1 MWVKVDEDDEDLDTY
16 DIVKLSVEKYLK
28 KKHNKDV
35 NPTIKNIADLRIC
48 KENGF
53 GVKRVARLVAEID
66 GVRLDNRYASNLLPL
81 SSKQVVSDDIPF

>member
-1 MWVKVDEDDEDLDTY
+1 M
-16 DIVKLSVEKYLK
+16 
-28 KKHNKDV
+28 

-53 GVKRVARLVAEID
+53 GVKRVAELIGEIH

-81 SSKQVVSDDIPF
+81 GSKQVVSDDVPF